1 MAISVYLS
9 TTEPTSGK
17 SLVALGILDL
27 VLKKTNRIGYFRP
40 IIQDAVEG
48 KPDKNIELMLE
59 HFKLR
64 QAYEASFGLYHQN
77 CADLAAQGK
86 TDRIFDIV
94 IAKYKALESECDFIL
109 CEGSDYL
116 GEDRAF
122 EFHLN
127 TAIAKNLNCPILLLG
142 NGEDNTLE
150 EILHPIDLAIQAYES
165 QSCQVIGVIL
175 NKIKPELTESVASTL
190 KKHYHRHKFFLAVL
204 PYEPLL
210 SWPRLSQIATKLGAE
225 VLAGEEYLN
234 NLVGHYAIMAM
245 YIGNSLEW
253 FSEEDTLI
261 ITPGDRGDIILGV
274 IQAHQSFNYPRV
286 AGLLLTADCRP
297 QETILRLIEGLP
309 QTPPILL
316 VKTNT
321 YETIHKLDHIRSS
334 LTPDDAEKIAASIR
348 LFQTHIDLARVEE
361 RLKNLV
367 VKGVTPKLFVYNL
380 VQTAKAKKRHIV
392 LPEGHEPRILRAAAA
407 LIEQDIVE
415 LTLLG
420 SQDTIQQIIYQHQIN
435 FDLNRVKIVNPTE
448 SERYEH
454 YAQTLYQLRQGKGM
468 NLDSARDNL
477 ADISYYGTMMVY
489 LGDADGMVSGS
500 VNTTQ
505 HTVRPA
511 LQIIKTKPGFS
522 LVSSVFFMCL
532 DDRVLVYG
540 DCAVNPDPTAEQL
553 AEIAI
558 TSAETAQ
565 QFGIE
570 PKVALLSYSSG
581 DSGRGEE
588 VEKVRRATQIAQRRS
603 PHLCLE
609 GPIQYDAAVDPEVGA
624 QKMPGS
630 SVAGQATVFIFPDLN
645 TGNNTYKAVQR
656 ETQAIAIGPLLQ
668 GLRKPVNDLSRGCTV
683 EDIINTVVI
692 TAIQSQSTKG

>member
-9 TTEPTSGK
+9 TTEPRSGK
-17 SLVALGILDL
+17 SLVAVGILEL
-27 VLKKTNRIGYFRP
+27 VLKRTSRIGYFRP
-40 IIQDAVEG
+40 IIQDAEAG
-48 KPDKNIELMLE
+48 KRDKNIDLILD

-64 QAYEASFGLYHQN
+64 QNYNDSFGLYHQD
-77 CADLAAQGK
+77 CADLAAKGK
-86 TDRIFDIV
+86 TDTIYDIV
-94 IAKYKALESECDFIL
+94 IDKYKKLEADCDFML

-127 TAIAKNLNCPILLLG
+127 TAIAKNLNCSILLLG

-150 EILHPIDLAIQAYES
+150 EIIHPIDLAIQAYEA
-165 QSCQVIGVIL
+165 QSCRIIGVIL
-175 NKIKPELTESVASTL
+175 NKIKPELTESVKATL
-190 KKHYHRHKFFLAVL
+190 RQHYHRHKFFLAVL
-204 PYEPLL
+204 PYQPLL
-210 SWPRLSQIATKLGAE
+210 SWPRLSQIAHKLGAE
-225 VLAGEEYLN
+225 VLAGAESLH

-245 YIGNSLEW
+245 HLGNSLEW
-253 FSEEDTLI
+253 LTENDTLI
-261 ITPGDRGDIILGV
+261 ITSGDRGDIILGA
-274 IQAHQSFNYPRV
+274 IQAHQSPHYPRI
-286 AGLLLTADCRP
+286 AGILLTANYRP
-297 QETILRLIEGLP
+297 HPTILKLLEGLP
-309 QTPPILL
+309 QCPPILL
-316 VKTNT
+316 VGTNT
-321 YETIHKLDHIRSS
+321 YETIHKLENIHSS
-334 LTPDDAEKIAASIR
+334 LTPDDQEKINASIR
-348 LFQTHIDLARVEE
+348 LLQANIDPVQVEE

-367 VKGVTPKLFVYNL
+367 VKGITPKLFIYNL

-392 LPEGHEPRILRAAAA
+392 LPEGQEPRILKAAAA
-407 LIEQDIVE
+407 LAEQDIVR

-420 SQDTIQQIIYQHQIN
+420 QKERIQQILYQQQIN
-435 FDLNRVKIVNPTE
+435 LDLERVQVINPAE
-448 SERYEH
+448 SADFER
-454 YAQTLYQLRQGKGM
+454 YAQTLYDLRKAKGM
-468 NLDSARDNL
+468 TLDSARDNL
-477 ADISYYGTMMVY
+477 TDISYYGTMMVY

-540 DCAVNPDPTAEQL
+540 DCAVNPDPSAEQL

-581 DSGRGEE
+581 SSGQGAD
-588 VEKVRRATQIAQRRS
+588 VEKVRQATQLAKERA
-603 PHLCLE
+603 PHLSLE

-624 QKMPGS
+624 QKLPGS

-656 ETQAIAIGPLLQ
+656 ETQAIAIGPILQ

-692 TAIQSQSTKG
+692 TAIQAEGE